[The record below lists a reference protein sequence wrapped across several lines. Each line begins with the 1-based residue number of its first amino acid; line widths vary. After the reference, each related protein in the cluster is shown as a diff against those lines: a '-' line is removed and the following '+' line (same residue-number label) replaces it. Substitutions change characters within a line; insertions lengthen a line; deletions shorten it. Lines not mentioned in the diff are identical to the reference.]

1 MARFVQP
8 FTSPLSEQQ
17 VFEEFERFARNEGF
31 EHHTEKGEPCLKKG
45 KGVATGPQFLK
56 LTKKP
61 DGEFVLEAWIKYA
74 IVPGVYVGE
83 MGLDGFTGAIPKQM
97 LKGRVDEFLKMIRA
111 QVPVK

>member
-45 KGVATGPQFLK
+45 KGVATGPSF
-56 LTKKP
+56 
-61 DGEFVLEAWIKYA
+61 
-74 IVPGVYVGE
+74 
-83 MGLDGFTGAIPKQM
+83 
-97 LKGRVDEFLKMIRA
+97 
-111 QVPVK
+111 